1 MNSTDLLALL
11 PLIVMAVA
19 PVLVMIVAAFR
30 RSHRVSLV
38 LSLLGYAAGFIT
50 LFVAIPY
57 IPRQITPLVI
67 VDRYGLFY
75 MGLLFATGFAL
86 SLLSYGYMEGFD
98 GAKDEYYVL
107 VLLATFGSSVLVV
120 SNHFATFFLGLEILS
135 VSLYAMVAYTQLPR
149 RRIEAAMKYLI
160 LAGASAAFLLFGMA
174 LIYSIAGTMNFTQ
187 MATTDVLK
195 VGASPVLFTGIG
207 LLFVGIG
214 FKLALVPFHLWTP
227 DVYQGAPSPVT
238 AFIATVS
245 KGGMFALTLRYFN
258 DISFHTNT
266 TVWWMFAVIAI
277 ASMLLGNIL
286 AVMQNNVKRILAYSS
301 IAHLG
306 YLTVA
311 FLASGPIAPRAVSF
325 YLVSYFITTL
335 CAFGVITLLSNVEH
349 ETEDI
354 NDYAGLFWR
363 HPWLATIFTLSLFS
377 LGGIPPTSGIIGKIY
392 IAAAGV
398 SSSLWLLL
406 FVLVFGSIIG
416 IFYYLR
422 IVIAMFRQDVPE
434 EEAPSLTISPY
445 MSGRAV
451 LTVLAA
457 FIVGLGVYPAL
468 LMQLIDKMITGL

>member
-19 PVLVMIVAAFR
+19 PVLVMVVAAFR

-38 LSLLGYAAGFIT
+38 LSLLGYTLGFIA

-75 MGLLFATGFAL
+75 MGLLFATGFAV
-86 SLLSYGYMEGFD
+86 SLLSYGYMESFD

-135 VSLYAMVAYTQLPR
+135 VSLYAMVSYTQLPR

-187 MATTDVLK
+187 MATTDVLQ

-277 ASMLLGNIL
+277 ASMLIGNIL

-325 YLVSYFITTL
+325 YLVSYFLTTV

-349 ETEDI
+349 ETEEI
-354 NDYAGLFWR
+354 NDYTGLFWR

-434 EEAPSLTISPY
+434 EEVPALTLSPY

-451 LTVLAA
+451 LTVLAV
-457 FIVGLGVYPAL
+457 FILGLGVYPGL